1 MLCRHMV
8 RCGWA
13 SPASLTWRL
22 KSEHVRVKL
31 DGLDSVNTVVLYLI

>member
-1 MLCRHMV
+1 MLYRHVV
-8 RCGWA
+8 RGVCV

-31 DGLDSVNTVVLYLI
+31 DGLDSVNTVALYLI